1 MKTKTVKILAKDLKV
16 GMTVVAPFIDDHE
29 QPKFQLVEMDVAN
42 TTFLGKNSL
51 TGQERGFYRFVFQFL
66 SGEKGKFVLLL
77 PLDYEFEVEVEE
89 EKKTMKTVIYYT
101 QHAPTDGQIEFFLQ
115 RGFDQVLH
123 PAELVA
129 TPFTDV
135 GDAINRLKQ
144 FLAENEQKDQIEL
157 AAIVAVLPVNM
168 LNPFIKAF
176 PVPVLRAVMEKVGQ
190 PATYEWTGKFTRTV
204 RVEVVEEPFN
214 PTVDLPT
221 EVKPQD

>member
-1 MKTKTVKILAKDLKV
+1 
-16 GMTVVAPFIDDHE
+16 
-29 QPKFQLVEMDVAN
+29 
-42 TTFLGKNSL
+42 
-51 TGQERGFYRFVFQFL
+51 
-66 SGEKGKFVLLL
+66 
-77 PLDYEFEVEVEE
+77 
-89 EKKTMKTVIYYT
+89 MKTVIYYT
-101 QHAPTDGQIEFFLQ
+101 QHAPSDGQVEWFLQ
-115 RGFDQVLH
+115 RGYDQVLH
-123 PAELVA
+123 PEELVK